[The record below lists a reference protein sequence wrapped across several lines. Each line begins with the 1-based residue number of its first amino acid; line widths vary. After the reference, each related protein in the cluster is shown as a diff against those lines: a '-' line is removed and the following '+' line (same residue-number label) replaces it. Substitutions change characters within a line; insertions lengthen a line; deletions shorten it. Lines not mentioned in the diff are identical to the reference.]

1 MPTRVSTLH
10 ELAKRTARLAGPLQP
25 LSSSILTEAAA
36 TITPIDNLRF
46 QRRGDDE
53 VSYGNCENTYAYS
66 IDTVPVHLTRASY
79 RTMFYDNGVPTTVVL
94 PCTGMTRPT
103 APDVH

>member
-53 VSYGNCENTYAYS
+53 VIVRTRMH
-66 IDTVPVHLTRASY
+66 IDTLYTSLRQ
-79 RTMFYDNGVPTTVVL
+79 D
-94 PCTGMTRPT
+94 
-103 APDVH
+103 DVKR